1 MPCAAIPLSVICR
14 VYLAMNKCLSFL
26 KRLHMRWFIFWDSC
40 EASKQASLP
49 STNSLFMLTTCIPF
63 LLCFELI
70 TDMYLAK
77 IFIQVES
84 KNFDIKMM
92 LGVGTSF
99 AAHSSCSSPDHT
111 SRARESQGS

>member
-1 MPCAAIPLSVICR
+1 
-14 VYLAMNKCLSFL
+14 
-26 KRLHMRWFIFWDSC
+26 
-40 EASKQASLP
+40 
-49 STNSLFMLTTCIPF
+49 MLTICIPF

-84 KNFDIKMM
+84 KNLDIKMM

-111 SRARESQGS
+111 SRARESGMSRLVVFYPEETLNKFYFSLPVIIN